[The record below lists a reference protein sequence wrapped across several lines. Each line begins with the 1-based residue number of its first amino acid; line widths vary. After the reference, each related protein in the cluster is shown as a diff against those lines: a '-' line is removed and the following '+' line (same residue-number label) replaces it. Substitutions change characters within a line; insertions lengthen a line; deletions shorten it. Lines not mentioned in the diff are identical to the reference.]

1 MATVPPIRGIFRT
14 DLRARAAYAEG
25 AGIYRIIPTAIAR
38 PADVADV
45 ATLVRWAAETRT
57 PLIPRGAGSAM
68 AGGNVGDGVIL
79 DLTGLAER
87 PLTVDPAARTIRT
100 GTQVTLAELNAAAE
114 PFGLRLPPDPSS
126 GGWATVGGM
135 IGTNASGPR
144 TLKYGS
150 VRRWVEGVEMVM
162 GGGEMVELRRRGSSA
177 LRAEGSAADD
187 SDASSARRAKLQA
200 ALQFS
205 AAQRA
210 EVELRFPK
218 VRKNSTGYAL
228 DHYLASGDLLDLI
241 IGAEGTLGVVTA
253 ATWRLD
259 PIPAHRAGLRLTLRR
274 LEDLGDLVPMLIA
287 QGASTAEL
295 LDQSFLQMVRD
306 TPAASS
312 LG

>member
-14 DLRARAAYAEG
+14 DIRARAAYAEG
-25 AGIYRIIPTAIAR
+25 AGIYRIIPSAIAR

-57 PLIPRGAGSAM
+57 PIIPRGAGSAM

-87 PLTVDPAARTIRT
+87 PLSVDPAARTIRT

-205 AAQRA
+205 SAN
-210 EVELRFPK
+210 F
-218 VRKNSTGYAL
+218 
-228 DHYLASGDLLDLI
+228 
-241 IGAEGTLGVVTA
+241 
-253 ATWRLD
+253 
-259 PIPAHRAGLRLTLRR
+259 
-274 LEDLGDLVPMLIA
+274 
-287 QGASTAEL
+287 
-295 LDQSFLQMVRD
+295 
-306 TPAASS
+306 
-312 LG
+312 